1 MHSLRSARSVLQA
14 LTVLTHL
21 LALQSGAPLPVRDR
35 LLRRPAES
43 VTIAKKAQLGSINA
57 IQVPMPT
64 LLELYQLISARYVLK
79 GATVGQDR
87 SILLLAL
94 MGTTVLREL
103 SWPSERVE
111 EAINATQLII
121 TSRWLVLR
129 TPSVRSAAPPPSPAP
144 LVKSVRSRARTTS
157 HVASAREEY
166 RPAQEGIP
174 ALTVKQGA
182 IATPS

>member
-57 IQVPMPT
+57 IQGPMPIP
-64 LLELYQLISARYVLK
+64 LELYQLISARYVLK
-79 GATVGQDR
+79 GATVAQDR

-111 EAINATQLII
+111 EAINATQLIT
-121 TSRWLVLR
+121 TSRSLVLR
-129 TPSVRSAAPPPSPAP
+129 TASVRSAAHLPSPAP
-144 LVKSVRSRARTTS
+144 LAKFVLSRALTTS
-157 HVASAREEY
+157 HVALAREEC
-166 RPAQEGIP
+166 RPVQEATP
-174 ALTVKQGA
+174 ALTVKQA
-182 IATPS
+182 ATATPS